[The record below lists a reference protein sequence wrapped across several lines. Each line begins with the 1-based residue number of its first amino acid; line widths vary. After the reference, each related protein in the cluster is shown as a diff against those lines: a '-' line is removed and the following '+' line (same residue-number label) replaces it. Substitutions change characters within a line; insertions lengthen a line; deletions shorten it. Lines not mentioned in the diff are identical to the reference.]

1 MLDANEW
8 LYEPCSTYWARK
20 YRSKGLRYDP
30 VNCYAKLQ
38 PFHNDQAY
46 LYLQNI
52 SHVKNCIPMK
62 YGSYYHIVLGKR
74 PWVLAAQVPK
84 LRGCGYTE
92 EVLKWFN
99 YPHARAHPG
108 CEVSCQG
115 VPNQLASFLHSYFIE
130 ASPTV
135 EKAGSCYKV
144 DWLIAMLPSL
154 QWSVIACSTRISC
167 CRGRTPRTRPRMG
180 VCEPLMPDVM
190 ATKAHQNNCNYVS
203 SADLP
208 SDSLCRI

>member
-1 MLDANEW
+1 MD
-8 LYEPCSTYWARK
+8 
-20 YRSKGLRYDP
+20 
-30 VNCYAKLQ
+30 CYTTLQ

-52 SHVKNCIPMK
+52 SHVENYIPMN
-62 YGSYYHIVLGKR
+62 YGSYIVPGKC

-108 CEVSCQG
+108 CEVSCHR
-115 VPNQLASFLHSYFIE
+115 VPNRLASSLHPGQPDSGESWIVLQSGPTPSHVAKFLH
-130 ASPTV
+130 
-135 EKAGSCYKV
+135 C
-144 DWLIAMLPSL
+144 
-154 QWSVIACSTRISC
+154 SVVACSTQISC
-167 CRGRTPRTRPRMG
+167 FRGRTLRKRPRMG

-190 ATKAHQNNCNYVS
+190 APKAHQNNCSYVS